1 MIEFLKIL
9 GSALITAA
17 VTIYAMHVKRHW
29 EKQDR
34 TDATEKARDD
44 KIDALADEMKSLAE
58 KVDNLTAGLNK
69 VSTDLEREVAY
80 SDSMDD
86 SLKAGL
92 REILYDRI
100 KFLCRKFVSEEKI
113 REEDYNSL
121 QRMWSVYHNQLG
133 GNGFLDKFMEEVE
146 ALERY

>member
-9 GSALITAA
+9 GSALVTAA

-34 TDATEKARDD
+34 STESEQARED
-44 KIDALADEMKSLAE
+44 KIDALADEVKALSE
-58 KVDNLTAGLNK
+58 KVDKLTSGLDK
-69 VSTDLEREVAY
+69 VSSDLNREVL
-80 SDSMDD
+80 DSETMDA

-92 REILYDRI
+92 RELLYDRI
-100 KFLCRKFVSEEKI
+100 KYICRKYVAEAKI

>member
-9 GSALITAA
+9 GSALVTAA

-34 TDATEKARDD
+34 NTESEQARDD
-44 KIDALADEMKSLAE
+44 KIDALADEVKALSE
-58 KVDNLTAGLNK
+58 KVDKLTTGLNK
-69 VSTDLEREVAY
+69 VSSDLEKEVAY
-80 SDSMDD
+80 SDNMDH
-86 SLKAGL
+86 SLQAGL

-100 KFLCRKFVSEEKI
+100 KFLCRKFVSESKI

-121 QRMWSVYHNQLG
+121 QRMWSAYHNQLG

-146 ALERY
+146 TLERY

>member
-9 GSALITAA
+9 GSALVTAA

-34 TDATEKARDD
+34 TDKSEKARVD
-44 KIDALADEMKSLAE
+44 KIDALADEVKSLAE
-58 KVDNLTAGLNK
+58 KVDKLTTGLNK
-69 VSTDLEREVAY
+69 VSSDLNKEVL
-80 SDSMDD
+80 DSETMDTN
-86 SLKAGL
+86 LKAGL
-92 REILYDRI
+92 RELLYDRI
-100 KFLCRKFVSEEKI
+100 KYLCRKHVSETKI

-146 ALERY
+146 TLERY